1 MADEDT
7 IVAAAPQHHKR
18 SYHTWTHEQR
28 VCLYLL
34 SHEFDHLNT
43 AARAKVFNKIF
54 ETKLA
59 ACNIP
64 YPGMKPGTIYQE
76 YWKGKTPGMA
86 ARPPWKDVYFPPDTV
101 KEHTMRGSLRARIAF
116 ILDGESAQPGSPD
129 NLAAGSV
136 TPGRSYTMMRTT
148 EKRKRH
154 AAILMTPPSTAGMV
168 EEEDEDEEE
177 FDRHFSSRKINQK
190 HRSPVVM
197 VPSFSEAPDLRDIV
211 DPDDTLPRSP
221 ISPQPPRASTAISGP
236 NQLSTPRNQLFTP
249 RINTG
254 SNFISEARSKM
265 LLRRNMG
272 PIPITPEKLRSAQA
286 PFRDI
291 PDQEA
296 HPPLPRFLFRAFT
309 AESQGLNSANGFVC
323 GRYANAR
330 VDPPGPPRSP
340 DWFEVLEHLDPSK
353 TIMKC
358 LKCNKASKCCKKTLH
373 QKMPS
378 SYISVSSDLIWVM
391 RKMISQGEQSCIS
404 VIDTSALDPLSVFY
418 VPPFQQELARKH
430 LFHGREHRYKGYS
443 EHLVYHEVPGSA
455 VVKTFLFQELIAF
468 TESDGLTRRTLRIPE
483 LRCSGT
489 SSIDILKTMKQSKL
503 RITPQVAALIAN
515 FVMFL
520 GISYNAPMD
529 DIAFLVCEI
538 VRGWALR
545 NAETTTDE
553 RRNSADRFMDT
564 FYRNSA
570 RVLSIEEQVKLKYA

>member
-1 MADEDT
+1 
-7 IVAAAPQHHKR
+7 
-18 SYHTWTHEQR
+18 
-28 VCLYLL
+28 
-34 SHEFDHLNT
+34 
-43 AARAKVFNKIF
+43 
-54 ETKLA
+54 
-59 ACNIP
+59 
-64 YPGMKPGTIYQE
+64 
-76 YWKGKTPGMA
+76 
-86 ARPPWKDVYFPPDTV
+86 
-101 KEHTMRGSLRARIAF
+101 
-116 ILDGESAQPGSPD
+116 
-129 NLAAGSV
+129 
-136 TPGRSYTMMRTT
+136 
-148 EKRKRH
+148 
-154 AAILMTPPSTAGMV
+154 
-168 EEEDEDEEE
+168 
-177 FDRHFSSRKINQK
+177 
-190 HRSPVVM
+190 
-197 VPSFSEAPDLRDIV
+197 
-211 DPDDTLPRSP
+211 
-221 ISPQPPRASTAISGP
+221 
-236 NQLSTPRNQLFTP
+236 
-249 RINTG
+249 
-254 SNFISEARSKM
+254 
-265 LLRRNMG
+265 
-272 PIPITPEKLRSAQA
+272 
-286 PFRDI
+286 
-291 PDQEA
+291 
-296 HPPLPRFLFRAFT
+296 
-309 AESQGLNSANGFVC
+309 
-323 GRYANAR
+323 
-330 VDPPGPPRSP
+330 
-340 DWFEVLEHLDPSK
+340 
-353 TIMKC
+353 MKC

-455 VVKTFLFQELIAF
+455 VVKTFFFQELIAF